1 MKESEADYVALL
13 IQQAFRYAHGGIQD
27 ITGIVGASQP
37 AGEIRNELLSALA
50 RIKAGDT
57 DVVTLSEFDAKLRTA
72 QVMGMIDEEKYNQI
86 TKSMEEI

>member
-1 MKESEADYVALL
+1 MKESKADRAALL

-37 AGEIRNELLSALA
+37 AGEIRNELLTLLA
-50 RIKAGDT
+50 SIKAGNT
-57 DVVTLSEFDAKLRTA
+57 DETTLSEFDAKLRTA

-86 TKSMEEI
+86 TKIIEEI